1 MFPQVVLTLITVL
14 WGASFLVVQTALTWA
29 GAFTVV
35 GLRFGLAGLLFAVVM
50 GTRLRGLTRQ
60 DSVAGCLIGISLFL
74 GYSLQTLGLQT
85 IASSKSAFLSAL
97 YVPLVPILQLLV
109 WQQVPRVGAALGIL
123 VAFTGTVLLT
133 SPSGVDAGIGRGEVL
148 TIVGALAMAAEILL
162 IGFFSKRCAPRRVTF
177 VQLVTVAVLALSSAV
192 AVGEPLPQWH
202 PTFIACLVGLAAATA
217 LIQFGMNW
225 AQGFVPATKAT
236 LIYAMEPVW
245 AALVGAIAGERLG
258 LWQGA
263 GGALIVLAV
272 VLGEL
277 KFSRRD
283 ASPAVPRSS

>member
-1 MFPQVVLTLITVL
+1 MVPQVVLTLITML

-35 GLRFGLAGLLFAVVM
+35 GLRFGLAGVIFALAVNR
-50 GTRLRGLTRQ
+50 RLRGFSRQ
-60 DSVAGCLIGISLFL
+60 DAIAGIPIGIGLFL

-97 YVPLVPILQLLV
+97 YVPLVPILQWLV
-109 WQQVPRVGAALGIL
+109 WQRVPKVGAALGIL

-133 SPSGVDAGIGRGEVL
+133 SRNGFDVSLGRGEVL

-162 IGFFSKRCAPRRVTF
+162 IGFFSKRCAPLRVTL
-177 VQLVTVAVLALSSAV
+177 VQLLTVAVLALSAAV
-192 AVGEPLPQWH
+192 ATGEPLPQWH
-202 PTFIACLVGLAAATA
+202 PMFIACLVGLAAATA

-225 AQGFVPATKAT
+225 AQAFVPATKAT

-272 VLGEL
+272 VLGEV
-277 KFSRRD
+277 KFPRRAVSSSRALRN
-283 ASPAVPRSS
+283 